1 MRAALRFGLAAVVV
15 ASSLSAQVKESITV
29 NLVEVPVTVVDRNGN
44 PVRGLTAAN
53 FEIYDSGTKRDI
65 TNFDAI
71 DFAKPEVAR
80 GISPLNPVA
89 RRTFLIVFDLS
100 FAQPQTVDRAKE
112 AARRFIS
119 RTLQRRDIAAIATV
133 DADKGFRVLTSF
145 TTDRNLLMAA
155 VADPQKFKGSDPLQI
170 AAVGANEISSPQL
183 AGTNNTSG
191 GKGDEDYAYDLQR
204 QQQQLDLE
212 YRRNRIEKQMN
223 ALEGLAKTLRNIP
236 GRKELVLLSEGFD
249 PSVIR
254 GRDVRNTTDEQT
266 EMEEILHGNMWRV
279 NSDERYGSASGM
291 WTLDRMAKAFRGSDV
306 VLNAIDIRG
315 IRLQNDVQSGST
327 ISSNDALYLLARPT
341 GGMVI
346 DNSND
351 LSLQFDRM
359 MHSQEV
365 VYVLAFRAPTKHP
378 GQFHDLKV
386 KLVDVSGGRA
396 FHRAG
401 YFESGGESA
410 VEKTLSTAQIVINDL
425 SQTDVPI
432 NAITAAF
439 PSGGAKSMVP
449 VVLEIDGAGL
459 VKDLRGNS
467 AGVEIYVY
475 AFDEDGNV
483 RDTLFQKMT
492 LDLRKLGAKL
502 RAGGVK
508 YYGTLALPPGKY
520 AVRSLV
526 RVVDTDRKG
535 FTRTDLVVPGP
546 NDVALLPPLF
556 PDLDVNRWIVV
567 RGTEHDKG
575 AFPFTISSE
584 PFLPTVHVTT
594 GPHRRFTVFAF
605 NASPDEVTW
614 ETSPKATLIHQERD
628 PQSDMVKAVFQIDSV
643 GADTSHID
651 VTLHRKGS
659 AETRTASLPII
670 VR

>member
-1 MRAALRFGLAAVVV
+1 MRAALRFGLAAVLV
-15 ASSLSAQVKESITV
+15 ASALQAQVKESITV

-53 FEIYDSGTKRDI
+53 FEVLDNGTKRDV
-65 TNFDAI
+65 TSFDAI
-71 DFAKPEVAR
+71 DFAKPEMAR
-80 GISPLNPVA
+80 GTSPLNPAA

-100 FAQPQTVDRAKE
+100 FAKPQTVERAKD

-119 RTLQRRDIAAIATV
+119 RTLQRRDLAAIATV

-155 VADPQKFKGSDPLQI
+155 AANPQSFKGSDPLQI
-170 AAVGANEISSPQL
+170 AAVGANEISTPQMAGMSNSSP
-183 AGTNNTSG
+183 GRG
-191 GKGDEDYAYDLQR
+191 EDNYAYDMQR

-212 YRRNRIEKQMN
+212 YRRNRIEKQLG
-223 ALEGLAKTLRNIP
+223 ALEALARTLRNIP
-236 GRKELVLLSEGFD
+236 GRKQLVLLSEGFD

-254 GRDVRNTTDEQT
+254 GRDARNTTDAQT
-266 EMEEILHGNMWRV
+266 EMEEVLHGNIWRV
-279 NSDERYGSASGM
+279 NADERYGSASGM
-291 WTLDRMAKAFRGSDV
+291 WSLDRMAKAFRGSDV

-315 IRLQNDVQSGST
+315 VRLQNDVQTGAT
-327 ISSNDALYLLARPT
+327 INSNDALYLLAQPT

-351 LSLQFDRM
+351 LTLQFDRM

-365 VYVLAFRAPTKHP
+365 VYVLAFQAPTKHP

-386 KLVDVSGGRA
+386 KLVDVPGARA
-396 FHRAG
+396 LHRAG
-401 YFESGGESA
+401 YFETGGENA

-425 SQTDVPI
+425 AQNDVPVS
-432 NAITAAF
+432 AIAAAF
-439 PSGGAKSMVP
+439 PGGGAKSMVP

-459 VKDLRGNS
+459 MKDDRRSN
-467 AGVEIYVY
+467 AAVEIYVY
-475 AFDEDGNV
+475 AFDEDGDV

-492 LDLRKLGAKL
+492 LDLRKLGDKL

-508 YYGTLALPPGKY
+508 YYGTLSLPPGKY

-526 RVVDTDRKG
+526 RVTDTDRKG
-535 FTRTDLVVPGP
+535 FARTDLVVPAA

-575 AFPFTISSE
+575 TFPFTISSE

-594 GPHRRFTVFAF
+594 GAHRRFTVFAW

-659 AETRTASLPII
+659 KETRTASLPII